1 MVTSVFAVL
10 IAFAPALVWLAFFLR
25 EDVHPEPKKWLS
37 IAFFAGALASVP
49 AFFLQWGVQ
58 GAMGIVGGG
67 ALFLVL
73 AFAFIEEVFK
83 FLAAYLVV
91 RKNPVF
97 DEPIDAMIYL
107 VVAALGFATVEN
119 VFVMNGMASM
129 RASFGDFLA
138 AGTPLYTLSF
148 RLVGAT
154 LLHAL
159 SSALVGYYWARG
171 LAWPRLAHLAQAPA
185 PASPETTGRGGERT
199 VDAGRAG
206 RAAGKWIAGGLV
218 AATVLHAFFNYLV
231 TMFQETNLIYPTLF
245 LVAAGFFVLVDF
257 EKLRM
262 RGGPEV

>member
-1 MVTSVFAVL
+1 MVTTVFAVL
-10 IAFAPALVWLAFFLR
+10 VAFAPALVWLAFFLR

-49 AFFLQWGVQ
+49 VFFIQWGMQ
-58 GAMGIVGGG
+58 GAVGAVGGG

-73 AFAFIEEVFK
+73 VFAFVEEIFK

-119 VFVMNGMASM
+119 VFVMNGLASV
-129 RASFGDFLA
+129 RASFGDFIA
-138 AGTPLYTLSF
+138 AGTPLYTLSL

-171 LAWPRLAHLAQAPA
+171 LSARK
-185 PASPETTGRGGERT
+185 ASRF
-199 VDAGRAG
+199 
-206 RAAGKWIAGGLV
+206 IGLGIV
-218 AATVLHAFFNYLV
+218 AATVVHAFFNYLV

-245 LVAAGFFVLVDF
+245 LVVAGFFVLADF
-257 EKLRM
+257 ERVRT
-262 RGGPEV
+262 RGGEPKV

>member
-1 MVTSVFAVL
+1 MVTSVLAAL

-25 EDVHPEPKKWLS
+25 EDVHPEPKKWLT

-49 AFFLQWGVQ
+49 VFFLQWGAQEAV
-58 GAMGIVGGG
+58 GKWGGG

-73 AFAFIEEVFK
+73 AFALAEEMFK
-83 FLAAYLVV
+83 FLSAYLVV

-119 VFVMNGMASM
+119 VFVMNGMASV

-138 AGTPLYTLSF
+138 AGTPLYTLSL

-171 LAWPRLAHLAQAPA
+171 LAKGTAV
-185 PASPETTGRGGERT
+185 GRFVVFG
-199 VDAGRAG
+199 
-206 RAAGKWIAGGLV
+206 IV
-218 AATVLHAFFNYLV
+218 AATLLHAFFNYLV
-231 TMFQETNLIYPTLF
+231 TMFQEANLIFPTLF
-245 LVAAGFFVLVDF
+245 LVAVGFFILADF
-257 EKLRM
+257 EKVRM
-262 RGGPEV
+262 RGGPRV